1 MPTTVQG
8 NITDL
13 STANVIA
20 GSFIRFQLRGT
31 GGNQPRVSGTTL
43 IAQGVGTG
51 QGYFFDFN
59 PDASGNISG
68 TLYSTRDATGL
79 LGGEIEVGGSTTS
92 VWYEMSLWRNGKKLS
107 SIHCHAKNGVTLNL
121 SNVTPISTNPAAV
134 APAGD
139 TTYARLDGGNF
150 SNYNTVAFSATPV
163 FSGAGSFL
171 NAIFELTLTG
181 NVTSSTLTNVPKGTI
196 VIFKIIENSAGA
208 WTFAW
213 PTNVKGFQSI
223 DTTPNAINVQAGFYD
238 GTNVYPIGPM
248 TVN

>member
-1 MPTTVQG
+1 MPTAVSG

-121 SNVTPISTNPAAV
+121 SNVTPISVNPAAV
-134 APAGD
+134 APTGD
-139 TTYARLDGGNF
+139 TTYARLAQDNF
-150 SNYNTVAFSATPV
+150 TNYNTVAFSATPV
-163 FSGAGSFL
+163 FSGAGCFL
-171 NAIFELTLTG
+171 ICIFEITLTG
-181 NVTSSTLTNVPKGTI
+181 NVTSSTLTNIPKGTI
-196 VIFKIIENSAGA
+196 IIFKIIENSAGA
-208 WTFAW
+208 WTFAF
-213 PTNVKGFQSI
+213 PANIRNPQSI
-223 DTTPNAINVQAGFYD
+223 DTTANAINVQAFFYD
-238 GTNVYPIGPM
+238 GTNANAIGPG
-248 TVN
+248 V